1 MFLDKVDLIERN
13 ELDAYTTVDHVSE
26 LCHQLVNVDR
36 GGDHNCYRLQ
46 SVCDSNDSIKLC
58 RECYVLRECRNHE
71 GDSTA
76 FSVNDVHYI
85 LFTPICISK
94 NALIIALVN
103 VLPANRIQGVKNGE
117 FLVVELLCNW
127 IQLDIDTV
135 AVVGITGDDAGIFK
149 RSHELKNLIGANR
162 VQFVEVEHTGIL
174 RCRTNGSNLNMDRLK
189 ISVAVR
195 NRIGK
200 RCVGVLLPSILAPA
214 SSGRGVNVKSELLHA
229 KDLAC
234 RRGVRHGSKNT
245 GRNAVLCC
253 KLQVCHG

>member
-1 MFLDKVDLIERN
+1 MFLDKVELIERN
-13 ELDAYTTVDHVSE
+13 ELDAYTTVDHISE

-46 SVCDSNDSIKLC
+46 SVCNFDDSLKLC
-58 RECYVLRECRNHE
+58 GEHNVLGERRNHE

-76 FSVNDVHYI
+76 FSVNDVHHI
-85 LFTPICISK
+85 LFSPIRISK

-103 VLPANRIQGVKNGE
+103 ALPANRIQRVKNGE

-127 IQLDIDTV
+127 IQLDIDTA
-135 AVVGITGDDAGIFK
+135 AVVGITGDDAGIFQ
-149 RSHELKNLIGANR
+149 RNHELKNLIRANR

-174 RCRTNGSNLNMDRLK
+174 RCRTNGSDLNMDRLK
-189 ISVAVR
+189 VSVAVR

-214 SSGRGVNVKSELLHA
+214 LSGCGINVKSELFHA

-245 GRNAVLCC
+245 GRDAVLCC

>member
-13 ELDAYTTVDHVSE
+13 ELDTYTTVDHVSE
-26 LCHQLVNVDR
+26 LCHQLFNVDR
-36 GGDHNCYRLQ
+36 GGNHNCYRLQ
-46 SVCDSNDSIKLC
+46 SVCDFDDSLKLC
-58 RECYVLRECRNHE
+58 GEHNVLGECRNHE

-76 FSVNDVHYI
+76 FSVNDVHHI
-85 LFTPICISK
+85 LFIPICISK
-94 NALIIALVN
+94 NALIITLVN
-103 VLPANRIQGVKNGE
+103 MLPANRIQGVKNGE

-127 IQLDIDTV
+127 IQLNIDTV
-135 AVVGITGDDAGIFK
+135 AVFGITGDDAGIFQ
-149 RSHELKNLIGANR
+149 RNHELKNLIMANR

-174 RCRTNGSNLNMDRLK
+174 SCRTNGSDLNMDRLK

-200 RCVGVLLPSILAPA
+200 RCVGVLLPSVLAA
-214 SSGRGVNVKSELLHA
+214 ALSGCGVNVKSELLHA

-245 GRNAVLCC
+245 GRDAVLCC